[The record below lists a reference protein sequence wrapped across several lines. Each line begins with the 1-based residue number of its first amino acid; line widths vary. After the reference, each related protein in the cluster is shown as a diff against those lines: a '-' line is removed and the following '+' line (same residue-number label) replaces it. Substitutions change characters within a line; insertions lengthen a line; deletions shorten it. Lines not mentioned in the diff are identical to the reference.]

1 MPKRM
6 GVIGDRDSI
15 LAFKAL
21 GMEVF
26 DAQNGIQAGQ
36 MLRRLIKEDFAVV
49 LITEQL
55 AEENAELIRKYKPL
69 AYPAIIPIPGIYGT
83 NGFGMEGIKQ
93 DVEKAIGA
101 DILFNK

>member
-1 MPKRM
+1 MPKNI
-6 GVIGDRDSI
+6 GVIGDRDSV

-26 DAQNGIQAGQ
+26 DAKNGIEAGQ

-49 LITEQL
+49 LITEEL
-55 AEENAELIRKYKPL
+55 AAENAELIKKYKPL

-83 NGFGMEGIKQ
+83 NGFGLDGIKQ

>member
-1 MPKRM
+1 M

-26 DAQNGIQAGQ
+26 DAHTGQEAGQ
-36 MLRRLIKEDFAVV
+36 VLRRLIKEDFAVV
-49 LITEQL
+49 LITEEL
-55 AEENAELIRKYKPL
+55 AAENAELIKKYKPL
-69 AYPAIIPIPGIYGT
+69 AYPAIIPVPGIYGT
-83 NGFGMEGIKQ
+83 NGFGMEGIRQ

>member
-1 MPKRM
+1 MSKRI

-26 DAQNGIQAGQ
+26 DAKTGVEAGQ

-49 LITEQL
+49 LITEDL
-55 AEENAELIRKYKPL
+55 AAENAELIKRYKPM

-83 NGFGMEGIKQ
+83 NGFGLNGIRQ
-93 DVEKAIGA
+93 DVEKAVGA

>member
-1 MPKRM
+1 MPNRM
-6 GVIGDRDSI
+6 GVIGDRDSV

-26 DAQNGIQAGQ
+26 DAASGAEAGQ
-36 MLRRLIKEDFAVV
+36 ILRRLIREEFAVV

-55 AEENAELIRKYKPL
+55 AAENAELIKKYKPT
-69 AYPAIIPIPGIYGT
+69 AYPAIIPVPGIDGT
-83 NGFGMEGIKQ
+83 NGFGLTGVRQ